1 MNIRPSGPPRV
12 ERTSKFGCDLRV
24 SDNWLP
30 DRTTLPSLS
39 RRTLLKSSAALAGVG
54 LGVAAA
60 GNAGAAPGA
69 GVIGFAHGVA
79 SGDPLP
85 DRVIIWTRVTPS
97 HDAQPGSGAGEAVAL
112 DWQVATD
119 PGFAT
124 VVRSG
129 TVTADAGSDH
139 TAKVDVTGLKPATAY
154 HYRFT
159 ARGGAVGGHVSPVGR
174 TLTAPAN
181 DADLARLRFG
191 VVSCSNWEAG
201 FFSAYRHLAQRDDLD
216 AVLHLGDYIYE
227 YGRGE
232 YGGRNGAV
240 RPTDPAH
247 EIVSL
252 ADYRIRH
259 AQHKTDPDLMA
270 LHARVPFITT
280 WDDHESADN
289 SFNGGAENHNPATE
303 GDWATRKA
311 SSTRAYFEWMPVRA
325 TGSGTEVTLYRRFR
339 FGNLAEISMLDL
351 RTYRDEQTTPTAG
364 RKVDSPDRTITGRA
378 QMDWLTNGIVSS
390 PTQWKVVGNPVM
402 IAPTLVPPL
411 DTKTTAALTEILGL
425 PNEGIPYGTDS
436 WDGYAADRRR
446 LYDAIAAASVDNTVF
461 LTGDVH
467 TSWACDLP
475 LDAAN
480 YPAGPTIGTELVVP
494 SVTSPNMD
502 DSLGVPPRTA
512 SLAVEEA
519 YKAVNRHIRYLD
531 FDSHGYGVF
540 EIATAGSQM
549 DWYYISDPI
558 DPNATVRHGAS
569 FRVADGTQRTV
580 PVGTPLDPAAHRP
593 GA

>member
-1 MNIRPSGPPRV
+1 M
-12 ERTSKFGCDLRV
+12 

-39 RRTLLKSSAALAGVG
+39 RRTLLKSSAVLAGAG
-54 LGVAAA
+54 ITVAAA
-60 GNAGAAPGA
+60 GTAGAAPNA
-69 GVIGFAHGVA
+69 GTIGFAHGVA

-97 HDAQPGSGAGEAVAL
+97 AHAQPGSGVGEQVPL
-112 DWQVATD
+112 SWEVATD
-119 PGFAT
+119 PGFT
-124 VVRSG
+124 SIVRSG
-129 TVTADAGSDH
+129 SITVGPETDH
-139 TAKVDVTGLKPATAY
+139 TAKVDVTGLSPATAY

-159 ARGGAVGGHVSPVGR
+159 ARGGAVAGQVSPVGR
-174 TLTAPAN
+174 TLSAPAN
-181 DADLARLRFG
+181 DADIQRLRFG

-201 FFSAYRHLAQRDDLD
+201 YFSAYRHLAQREDLD
-216 AVLHLGDYIYE
+216 AILHLGDYIYE

-259 AQHKTDPDLMA
+259 AQYKTDPDLMA
-270 LHARVPFITT
+270 LHARLPFIAT

-289 SFNGGAENHNPATE
+289 AHKGGAENHNPATE
-303 GDWATRKA
+303 GDWAARKA
-311 SSTRAYFEWMPVRA
+311 NSTRAYFEWMPVRA

-351 RTYRDEQTTPTAG
+351 RTYRDEQTTASDG

-378 QMDWLTNGIVSS
+378 QMDWLTKGIVSS
-390 PTQWKVVGNPVM
+390 PTRWKVVGNPVM

-411 DTKTTAALTEILGL
+411 DTRTTKALTDLIGV
-425 PNEGIPYGTDS
+425 PQAGIPFGTDA

-446 LYDAIAAASVDNTVF
+446 LYDAIAAAGVDNTVF

-512 SLAVEEA
+512 SLAAEEA
-519 YKAVNRHIRYLD
+519 YKAVNRHVRYLD

-540 EIATAGSQM
+540 EVATSGAQM
-549 DWYYISDPI
+549 DWFYISDPL

-569 FRVADGTQRTV
+569 YRVADRAQRTL
-580 PVGTPLDPAAHRP
+580 PVGAPLDPTTHRT

>member
-1 MNIRPSGPPRV
+1 M
-12 ERTSKFGCDLRV
+12 

-54 LGVAAA
+54 LTVAAA
-60 GNAGAAPGA
+60 GTASAAPGA
-69 GVIGFAHGVA
+69 GAIGFAHGVA

-97 HDAQPGSGAGEAVAL
+97 ADAQPGSGVGEAVAL

-119 PGFAT
+119 PGFAS

-139 TAKVDVTGLKPATAY
+139 TAKVDVIGLKPSTAY

-159 ARGGAVGGHVSPVGR
+159 ARGGAVAGQVSPVGR

-201 FFSAYRHLAQRDDLD
+201 FFSAYRHLAQREDLD

-240 RPTDPAH
+240 RPTDPPH

-259 AQHKTDPDLMA
+259 AQHKTDADLMA
-270 LHARVPFITT
+270 LHARVPFIAT

-311 SSTRAYFEWMPVRA
+311 NSTRAYFEWMPVRP

-351 RTYRDEQTTPTAG
+351 RTYRDEQTTATAG

-425 PNEGIPYGTDS
+425 PDEGIPYGTDS

-446 LYDAIAAASVDNTVF
+446 LYNAIAEAGVDNTVF

-480 YPAGPTIGTELVVP
+480 YPGGATIGTELVVP

-558 DPNATVRHGAS
+558 DPRATVRHGAS
-569 FRVADGTQRTV
+569 FRVADGAQRTL